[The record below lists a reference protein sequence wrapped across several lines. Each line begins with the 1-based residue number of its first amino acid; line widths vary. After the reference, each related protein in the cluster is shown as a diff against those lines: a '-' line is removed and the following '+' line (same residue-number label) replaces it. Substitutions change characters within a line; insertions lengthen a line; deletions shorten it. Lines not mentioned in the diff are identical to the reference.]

1 MITAFE
7 GLDADRIRE
16 IDLFAPS
23 LKSDPLPL
31 FADWVTYEPFYAMIG
46 GTPAA
51 VVTRYGDV
59 AAAFADHEKLTSE
72 KPRLPGLEKMDYFNG
87 ELNIAFS
94 DPPVHTRL
102 RKTLSSP
109 LMPNAIR
116 AFQPTVQRIADELLD
131 AIDGDAMEVMSHLAL
146 PAARSVMLGAL
157 LGLPE
162 SDFEIFVTL
171 THEMFSLG
179 DQPEGAGHPPS
190 YKAAWAAARA
200 YIDAV
205 IDREQAEPSEG
216 VIGQLARAHRDGV
229 LSRGEMVAQ
238 MITLYAGG
246 TSPIAT
252 LVGSV
257 LLMLARHPDQL
268 ALLRREPARMDAAID
283 EVLRYHSPGLFNFRF
298 ARADFDLNGLFVPG
312 GMPVYMVGH
321 AANFDPAVYDDP
333 FRFDI
338 ARERKPLLV
347 FGRGIHFCIGFHV
360 ARMVTRTMIAA
371 TLDQFDQI
379 ELAEPVIDYTGNPQE
394 RAPVAVHLR
403 VSRSPRLS
411 REVGT

>member
-1 MITAFE
+1 MTAVPE
-7 GLDADRIRE
+7 LHGLDISRLRD

-23 LKSDPLPL
+23 LKSDPLPA
-31 FADWVTYEPFYAMIG
+31 FREWVRYEPFYAIIAG
-46 GTPAA
+46 APAA
-51 VVTRYGDV
+51 VVTRYHDV
-59 AAAFADHEKLTSE
+59 AAAFSDHEKLSSE
-72 KPRLPGLEKMDYFNG
+72 KPRLAGWERLDYFNG

-102 RKTLSSP
+102 RKTLASP
-109 LMPNAIR
+109 LLPSAVRPLTAAI
-116 AFQPTVQRIADELLD
+116 QHIVSSLLD
-131 AIDGDAMEVMSHLAL
+131 RVEGDTMEVMSQLAL
-146 PAARSVMLGAL
+146 PAARNVMLGAL

-162 SDFEIFVTL
+162 ADFDIFITL

-190 YKAAWAAARA
+190 YEAAWASARH

-205 IDREQAEPSEG
+205 IDREQAAPTDG
-216 VIGQLARAHRDGV
+216 VIGQLARAYRDGT

-252 LVGSV
+252 LIGSA
-257 LLMLARHPDQL
+257 LLMLARHPEQL
-268 ALLRREPARMDAAID
+268 ALLRAEPHRMEATID

-298 ARADFDLNGLFVPG
+298 AREDFDLNGLFVPA

-321 AANFDPAVYDDP
+321 AANFDPDIYDDP
-333 FRFDI
+333 FAFDI

-360 ARMVTRTMIAA
+360 ARLVTRTVLEA
-371 TLDQFDQI
+371 TLERFPQI
-379 ELAEPVIDYTGNPQE
+379 VLADAEIEYTGNPQE
-394 RAPVAVHLR
+394 RAPVAVRLQ
-403 VSRSPRLS
+403 VARSIS
-411 REVGT
+411 V